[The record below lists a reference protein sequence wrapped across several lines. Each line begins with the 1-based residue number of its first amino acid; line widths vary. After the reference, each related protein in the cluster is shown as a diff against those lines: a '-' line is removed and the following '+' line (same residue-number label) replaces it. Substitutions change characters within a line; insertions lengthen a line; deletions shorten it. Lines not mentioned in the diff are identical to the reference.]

1 MSKLISNKWWLFA
14 GFVFVAALSRLL
26 PHPYNFTPIGGMALF
41 AGGVLSGK
49 RLFWIIPIVAYYISD
64 LLVNNIL
71 YASFYDSFVWSGHLF
86 VYISLFAIIFMGR
99 YLLQK
104 ITVGR
109 LLIGTIS
116 ASGIFF
122 ILTNFGVWL
131 ASPMYPPT
139 FEGLIACYAA
149 AIPFL
154 HNTLAGDAFYVTL
167 LFGSY
172 AWITQNQPSLLLK
185 RIDWSSRNG

>member
-14 GFVFVAALSRLL
+14 GFVLIAALSRLL

-49 RLFWIIPIVAYYISD
+49 RLFWVIPILAYYISD

-71 YASFYDSFVWSGHLF
+71 YASYYDSFVWGGHLF
-86 VYISLFAIIFMGR
+86 VYISLFAIIILGK
-99 YLLQK
+99 LLLNK

-109 LLIGTIS
+109 LVVGSIS
-116 ASGIFF
+116 ASILFF
-122 ILTNFGVWL
+122 VLSNLGVWIS
-131 ASPMYPPT
+131 SPMYALSL
-139 FEGLIACYAA
+139 EGLIACYAA
-149 AIPFL
+149 AIPFF

-172 AWITQNQPSLLLK
+172 YWITQYYPSLALK
-185 RIDWSSRNG
+185 AIRTQ

>member
-41 AGGVLSGK
+41 AGGLLSGK
-49 RLFWIIPIVAYYISD
+49 RLFWIIPLIAYYISD

-71 YASFYDSFVWSGHLF
+71 YASYFDSFVWGGHFF
-86 VYISLFAIIFMGR
+86 VYLSLFSIIILGKF
-99 YLLQK
+99 LLKK

-109 LLIGTIS
+109 LILGS
-116 ASGIFF
+116 LGASTLFF
-122 ILTNFGVWL
+122 LLSNLGVWIT
-131 ASPMYPPT
+131 SPLYPINL
-139 FEGLIACYAA
+139 EGLISCYSA
-149 AIPFL
+149 AIPFFQ
-154 HNTLAGDAFYVTL
+154 NTIAGDAFYVTL

-172 AWITQNQPSLLLK
+172 AWITKSNPSLVLK
-185 RIDWSSRNG
+185 EVQV